1 MTYPLPNA
9 PAAVPAPVRVDW
21 RRRLRGVVRLLAV
34 LSLLAL
40 CATTALALIG
50 GAYRARPLRPSPV
63 DTASPA
69 AKKASAAVQAVRP
82 KGVYVV
88 IDTFRNHLRIYKDG
102 ELLRDAQCSTGSGT
116 VLRDPRDGR
125 QWVFDTPIGERTI
138 QRKVK
143 DPIWAK
149 PDWAFIE
156 EGYLPPKSASERFDD
171 FSLGKFALYMGD
183 GYIIHGT
190 IFQSLIGQ
198 RVTHGCV
205 RLRDADLEWVYKT
218 VPAGAKV
225 YIY

>member
-1 MTYPLPNA
+1 MYPLPNA
-9 PAAVPAPVRVDW
+9 PTALPAAARVDW
-21 RRRLRGVVRLLAV
+21 RRRLRGVVRMLAV
-34 LSLLAL
+34 LSLLVL
-40 CATTALALIG
+40 CATAALALIG
-50 GAYRARPLRPSPV
+50 GAYRARPLRPSPE
-63 DTASPA
+63 TSATPA
-69 AKKASAAVQAVRP
+69 GKKAAAAVQAVRP

-171 FSLGKFALYMGD
+171 FSLGRFALYMGD

>member
-1 MTYPLPNA
+1 MSYPIPDSRPLPA
-9 PAAVPAPVRVDW
+9 TVDW
-21 RRRLRGVVRLLAV
+21 RRRGRTLLRLVVVLAV
-34 LSLLAL
+34 LAL
-40 CATTALALIG
+40 CASTALALFG
-50 GAYRARPLRPSPV
+50 GAYRARTPAPSPL
-63 DTASPA
+63 DAATAA
-69 AKKASAAVQAVRP
+69 AHKAQAAIKAVEP

-88 IDTFRNHLRIYKDG
+88 IDTYRNHLRIYKDG
-102 ELLRDAQCSTGSGT
+102 TLLRDAQCSTGSGT
-116 VLRDPRDGR
+116 LLRDPRDGR

-156 EGYLPPKSASERFDD
+156 EGYLPPRSASERYDD

-205 RLRDADLEWVYKT
+205 RLRDGDLEWVYKT

>member
-1 MTYPLPNA
+1 MSYPLPNA
-9 PAAVPAPVRVDW
+9 PTALPASARIDW
-21 RRRLRGVVRLLAV
+21 RRRLRGVVRALALLA
-34 LSLLAL
+34 LLAL
-40 CATTALALIG
+40 CSTAALALIG
-50 GAYRARPLRPSPV
+50 GAYRARPLQPSPS
-63 DTASPA
+63 DPGTPA
-69 AKKASAAVQAVRP
+69 AKKATAAVQAVHP

-88 IDTFRNHLRIYKDG
+88 IDTFRNHLRIYKEG

-156 EGYLPPKSASERFDD
+156 EGYLPPKSASERYDD